1 MINHGAVLKISF
13 SSAYNNLKNIPTITM
28 LAENMGLFSK
38 YTRMISKYL
47 SKSLNYQR
55 NVLKIVSAFMQNIIE
70 IRPTF

>member
-1 MINHGAVLKISF
+1 MGLF
-13 SSAYNNLKNIPTITM
+13 SKFLFAAAYNNLKNIPTITM

-55 NVLKIVSAFMQNIIE
+55 NVLKHRLCVSAKYN
-70 IRPTF
+70 